1 MCEKPESPFLPESRG
16 FWYGAASDD
25 LAGNWISVRHDGMMT
40 EINNSAPSEEHE
52 PERPRKLAPIWRALI
67 EIGFILFLF
76 YSNLLMGEFTRSN
89 SAHGKTL
96 MVAIGDIFTLANFD
110 IGVVSALIGY
120 VVVEYLRAKL

>member
-1 MCEKPESPFLPESRG
+1 MGESGNHAPLQEPG
-16 FWYGAASDD
+16 FQQ
-25 LAGNWISVRHDGMMT
+25 R
-40 EINNSAPSEEHE
+40 
-52 PERPRKLAPIWRALI
+52 RRLAPIWRALI